1 MNINLGK
8 TRVWNAGG
16 LTPMGF
22 EGMGS
27 PEQPVWVGDQS
38 LPPEQQGLVVLGTP
52 HGHRAY
58 VTRHLEDLSAE
69 HQRLLDVLHEL
80 PELQS
85 SWLLL
90 SLCASPRCN
99 YYLRALPPSLSAP
112 FAVRHD
118 LALRDCLLRILDNPA
133 AVEATLARA
142 GEVAQLP
149 FKHGG
154 LGLRCAA
161 RLAQAAYWA
170 SWADCLPMVHQRH
183 PPIAQFLQHSLDL
196 AEDMQA
202 TADCL
207 QEARL
212 ARATL
217 LHEGFDECPSARQIL
232 DGARPRQPTSPD
244 VGEWSHG
251 WQYWAAGAR
260 DAYARTHF
268 FRANRS
274 DPTFRTLLRSQSG
287 RGSGRVFTVL
297 PTSPATTLSSA
308 ELRVLLLRRLRLP
321 LPLAPRRCH
330 CGRALDEVGDH
341 RCACS
346 TCGVLRRR
354 AIPLE
359 KALARVCREAGARV
373 AENVLLRDLNLQGI
387 SSRDSR
393 QIEVVA
399 NGLPLWGGA
408 QLAVDATFVSPIRRN
423 GRPQPHAADTDGIQL
438 RTARRRKEQ
447 KYAELL
453 RSRRCRLV
461 VIGIETGGR
470 WSEEAL
476 QFVRLLARC
485 KARAYPRILRKSAQL
500 AWSSRWLGV
509 LAVAAHRALAHTLLE
524 LPVSEAGCD
533 GDAPCFEDVLH
544 DARLAEAP
552 SPSRLPA

>member
-1 MNINLGK
+1 
-8 TRVWNAGG
+8 
-16 LTPMGF
+16 MGF

-217 LHEGFDECPSARQIL
+217 LHEGFDESPSAR
-232 DGARPRQPTSPD
+232 
-244 VGEWSHG
+244 
-251 WQYWAAGAR
+251 
-260 DAYARTHF
+260 
-268 FRANRS
+268 
-274 DPTFRTLLRSQSG
+274 
-287 RGSGRVFTVL
+287 
-297 PTSPATTLSSA
+297 
-308 ELRVLLLRRLRLP
+308 
-321 LPLAPRRCH
+321 
-330 CGRALDEVGDH
+330 
-341 RCACS
+341 
-346 TCGVLRRR
+346 
-354 AIPLE
+354 
-359 KALARVCREAGARV
+359 
-373 AENVLLRDLNLQGI
+373 
-387 SSRDSR
+387 
-393 QIEVVA
+393 
-399 NGLPLWGGA
+399 
-408 QLAVDATFVSPIRRN
+408 
-423 GRPQPHAADTDGIQL
+423 
-438 RTARRRKEQ
+438 
-447 KYAELL
+447 
-453 RSRRCRLV
+453 
-461 VIGIETGGR
+461 
-470 WSEEAL
+470 
-476 QFVRLLARC
+476 
-485 KARAYPRILRKSAQL
+485 
-500 AWSSRWLGV
+500 
-509 LAVAAHRALAHTLLE
+509 
-524 LPVSEAGCD
+524 
-533 GDAPCFEDVLH
+533 
-544 DARLAEAP
+544 
-552 SPSRLPA
+552 